1 MARLLVCRTCQTM
14 NRMQDYDG
22 AVEFDM
28 ELAEV
33 IRIHKER
40 SPLPPESHMAQLFRV
55 SDEEA
60 AILDVESKLVE
71 TLSKEQLFIKET
83 RDDLKVEALR
93 CFDKHNRPGGDCP
106 DWKDESKVI
115 GFKKGIPPD
124 KRRYLCEY
132 CPVAARMKFRER
144 EKA

>member
-1 MARLLVCRTCQTM
+1 MT
-14 NRMQDYDG
+14 RMRDYDG
-22 AVEFDM
+22 PVEHDM

-33 IRIHKER
+33 IKIHKER
-40 SPLPPESHMAQLFRV
+40 SPLDPDSHRAQLFRV

-60 AILDVESKLVE
+60 SILDVESQLVE

-83 RDDLKVEALR
+83 RDDLKLEALK
-93 CFDKHNRPGGDCP
+93 CFDRHHRPQGDCP

-115 GFKKGIPPD
+115 GYKQGIPPE

-132 CPVAARMKFRER
+132 CPVATHMKFRER
-144 EKA
+144 KSA